1 MRKKNV
7 FEIYSHITVSTS
19 FVFFLYINIKK
30 IVMAHLMLKFDI
42 ILTSIS
48 QVSQQW
54 TKKAIFYK
62 IYCHK

>member
-1 MRKKNV
+1 MRKKND

-19 FVFFLYINIKK
+19 FFFIYINIKK

-48 QVSQQW
+48 QQW